1 MTLIILDP
9 NLEGEA
15 GHHLAYD
22 LAIAKEAIARG
33 EAATIIAHR
42 RFAATTIEG
51 VRILPHFTE
60 TTYAVRS
67 TDPVTG
73 RLDDYR
79 AFNDLLQDELA
90 ALPRG
95 DFRPTDCVLVPT
107 TTENHLAGFLGWMKG
122 FDPIEAPLFV
132 VHLMFPSGVAVDAGG
147 ESAVEDPLRALFY
160 RLADRIAQEAGPP
173 VHIFASGGQHAAEF
187 SALLCRKVAPHPL
200 PIRPEPGSAVP
211 AQRALLFAGDARID
225 KGVALLPA
233 LLPRLAGA
241 HPEWRFAAHVNGASA
256 WGEARA
262 ATEALAALPPGAPN
276 IEVATGRLAP
286 GAYLDLLRG
295 ARIALF
301 PYDPVLYRRKSSGVL
316 WEAISLG
323 LPVVVPAGT
332 WLEHEARHWGA
343 GHVTYAAHGVDGIA
357 GAFAEALPR
366 IAALEAASVAAG
378 LRFRAA
384 NGAAALVDQ
393 VAALWVRHKATAT
406 LVRRAQHATIDL
418 LRLEA
423 GWHRP
428 ETVDGRQVRWTA
440 QEPVIAF
447 DWPFDEPW
455 EVEVTL
461 LSFFGAD
468 QLDRCEAVAGT
479 GPATLSSTRIGRGA
493 RLVVQG
499 PGPGRA
505 QPRVTLKL
513 RLPFTYRPANE
524 ARDLGVLVAGLR
536 VGPVAQ
542 DAAARLARPQD
553 GPVAR
558 VLSAAA
564 AGGGWPV
571 APAVSGDVVADAA
584 TPCVVALRF
593 AAAQVPAIRGLAFYV
608 NAVPVPLVV
617 SAEGKGWL
625 ATATLPPALLRQG
638 TPLAWDLVGGAADG
652 PVPVLVAAG
661 AAPMAGTAA
670 GVALSAALP
679 PEPVTAAEPA
689 AAPPGERRIRWDLCA
704 GIGAE
709 EGPFE
714 ELGIPAGVRWIVA
727 RSARLVVESPQD
739 GPARLVL
746 RYRSLLPSQ
755 EIGAALNGDAP
766 VALAAAGSGLR
777 EAHVLAIDLV
787 LRAGLNELRLDFS
800 GAVREPGTGR
810 ELVMLVEDAA
820 LD

>member
-22 LAIAKEAIARG
+22 LAIAKEALARG

-42 RFAATTIEG
+42 RFAAITIEG

-95 DFRPTDCVLVPT
+95 EFRPTDCVLVPT
-107 TTENHLAGFLGWMKG
+107 TTEHHLAGFLGWMKG
-122 FDPIEAPLFV
+122 FDPFEAPLFV
-132 VHLMFPSGVAVDAGG
+132 VHLMFPSGVAVDAAGR
-147 ESAVEDPLRALFY
+147 AVVEDPLRALFY
-160 RLADRIAQEAGPP
+160 RLADRIAQEGGPP
-173 VHIFASGGQHAAEF
+173 VHLFASGGQHAAEF
-187 SALLCRKVAPHPL
+187 SALLGRPVAPHPL
-200 PIRPEPGSAVP
+200 PIRPEPGAAAG
-211 AQRALLFAGDARID
+211 AQRALLFAGDARLD
-225 KGVALLPA
+225 KGIALLPA
-233 LLPRLAGA
+233 LLPRLAEA
-241 HPEWRFAAHVNGASA
+241 HPDWTFAAHVNAASA

-262 ATEALAALPPGAPN
+262 AAEALPALRVGAPN
-276 IEVATGRLAP
+276 IEVAAGRLTP
-286 GAYLDLLRG
+286 EAYLDVLRA

-301 PYDPVLYRRKSSGVL
+301 PYDPALSRRKSSGVL

-323 LPVVVPAGT
+323 LPVVVPEGT

-343 GHVTYAAHGVDGIA
+343 GHVAYPAHSAEAIA

-366 IAALEAASVAAG
+366 IATLAARSAEAGA
-378 LRFRAA
+378 RYRAA
-384 NGAAALVDQ
+384 NGAGALIDQ
-393 VAALWVRHKATAT
+393 VAALWVRHKATAG
-406 LVRRAQHATIDL
+406 LVRRAQPTSLDL
-418 LRLEA
+418 LRMES

-455 EVEVTL
+455 ETEVTL
-461 LSFFGAD
+461 LSFFGAE

-479 GPATLSSTRIGRGA
+479 APVVLSVTRIGRGA
-493 RLVVQG
+493 RLAVQG

-524 ARDLGVLVAGLR
+524 ARDLGVLVAGVQ
-536 VGPVAQ
+536 VGPVAR
-542 DAAARLARPQD
+542 DAAARQARAQD

-558 VLSAAA
+558 VLGAAD
-564 AGGGWPV
+564 GSGGWPV
-571 APAVSGDVVADAA
+571 APALSGEVAADPA
-584 TPCVVALRF
+584 TPCVLAFRF
-593 AAAQVPAIRGLAFYV
+593 AAPGEPAMRGLALHV
-608 NAVPVPLVV
+608 NAVPVPMEI
-617 SAEGKGWL
+617 SAAGAEWL

-638 TPLAWDLVGGAADG
+638 APLAWDLVAAEG
-652 PVPVLVAAG
+652 SAPVLRSVA
-661 AAPMAGTAA
+661 AAPMAGTALPAEAVVPDA
-670 GVALSAALP
+670 GTPHTSAAALP
-679 PEPVTAAEPA
+679 E
-689 AAPPGERRIRWDLCA
+689 GGRIRWDLSA
-704 GIGAE
+704 GIGPQ

-714 ELGIPAGVRWIVA
+714 DLGIPPGVRWVVA
-727 RSARLVVESPQD
+727 RSACLVLESLAA
-739 GPARLVL
+739 GPARLRL
-746 RYRSLLPSQ
+746 RYRSLLPRQ
-755 EIGAALNGDAP
+755 GMRAGVNGAAPLDLEAT
-766 VALAAAGSGLR
+766 GSGLR
-777 EAHVLAIDLV
+777 DAHDLV
-787 LRAGLNELRLDFS
+787 LDITLRAGLNELALDFS

-810 ELVMLVEDAA
+810 ELVLLVEDAV
-820 LD
+820 LE